1 LPVAVRVLV
10 VEDEVKVAQAL
21 RQGLEG
27 EQYDVTIAA
36 TGEDGFYRAS
46 SERFDLVLLD
56 AMLPGRDGLEI
67 LRTLR
72 TRGMSSPV
80 LMLTARDGIEDR
92 VDGLDSGADDYLVKP
107 FAFPELLA
115 RMRVLL
121 RRGRPTEPTRL
132 SAADLEL
139 DLVGRRA
146 TRAGRGLDLTAREFD
161 VLAFLLRHAG
171 QQVSRDMLAREVWN
185 GFSRATS
192 LDNVI
197 DVHMARIRK
206 KVDTDFPVKLIHTVR
221 GVGFTLRDGAA

>member
-1 LPVAVRVLV
+1 VAVRVLV
-10 VEDEVKVAQAL
+10 IEDEMKVAQAL

-27 EQYDVTIAA
+27 ERYEVTIAE
-36 TGEDGFYRAS
+36 TGEEGFNRAS
-46 SERFDLVLLD
+46 AQPFDLVLLD
-56 AMLPGRDGLEI
+56 AMLPGRDGFDVLHA
-67 LRTLR
+67 LRTQ
-72 TRGMSSPV
+72 GMLSPV
-80 LMLTARDGIEDR
+80 LMLTARDGVDDR
-92 VDGLDSGADDYLVKP
+92 VRGLDSGADDYLVKP

-121 RRGRPTEPTRL
+121 RRGRDVQPTRF

-139 DLVGRRA
+139 DLVSRRA
-146 TRAGRGLDLTAREFD
+146 TRGGRTLDLTAREFD

-171 QQVSRDMLAREVWN
+171 QLVSRDMLAQEVWK

-206 KVDTDFPVKLIHTVR
+206 KVDGDFPVKLIHTVR
-221 GVGFTLRDGAA
+221 GVGFTLRAGRP